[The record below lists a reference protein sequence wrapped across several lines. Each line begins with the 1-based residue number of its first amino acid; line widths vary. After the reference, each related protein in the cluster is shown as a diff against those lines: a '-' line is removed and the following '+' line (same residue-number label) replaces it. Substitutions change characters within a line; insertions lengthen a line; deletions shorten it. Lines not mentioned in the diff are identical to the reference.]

1 MSNSEISL
9 TKGKQMINSLT
20 GIKVIALLLL
30 FIHHSSMPKLPFE
43 LGSRMCELLFV
54 ISGFLVGYNKYNKN
68 ESCSYKYSFD
78 YVISK
83 LIVFY
88 PLHVIVT
95 FLRGLIE
102 FKTFTTVSAII
113 KFFLSLFLLSAWSP
127 HEEVYFAYNGSSWFL
142 SSLLFCYFLTPI
154 FLRLI
159 KVKKSYILFV
169 LVLLVRLFLD
179 VVTDYSLINYFALDT
194 HVNPVIRSLEFFLGM
209 LLVPTFLKA
218 RSFINNNWSKNKTRN
233 IFSFCEITV
242 LLLAFFSM
250 YFLRNV
256 MPKTFFIFLFSLF
269 TFVFS
274 FDYGLLSYLLGLQP
288 FKLFNK
294 IQFEFYLSHTT
305 FLRYCKSFV
314 SFLFSGGGP
323 NIVISSLIL
332 LAEFFVLT
340 FICFIYCKYIKSI
353 FSLLMKKLVT
363 TIEKVVLD

>member
-1 MSNSEISL
+1 M
-9 TKGKQMINSLT
+9 
-20 GIKVIALLLL
+20 
-30 FIHHSSMPKLPFE
+30 
-43 LGSRMCELLFV
+43 FV
-54 ISGFLVGYNKYNKN
+54 I
-68 ESCSYKYSFD
+68 
-78 YVISK
+78 
-83 LIVFY
+83 
-88 PLHVIVT
+88 
-95 FLRGLIE
+95 
-102 FKTFTTVSAII
+102 
-113 KFFLSLFLLSAWSP
+113 
-127 HEEVYFAYNGSSWFL
+127 
-142 SSLLFCYFLTPI
+142 
-154 FLRLI
+154 
-159 KVKKSYILFV
+159 
-169 LVLLVRLFLD
+169 VLLVRLFLD
-179 VVTDYSLINYFALDT
+179 VITDYSSINYFALDT

-314 SFLFSGGGP
+314 SFLFSGGGQ
-323 NIVISSLIL
+323 IL
-332 LAEFFVLT
+332 
-340 FICFIYCKYIKSI
+340 
-353 FSLLMKKLVT
+353 
-363 TIEKVVLD
+363 